1 MSTRTVRFE
10 VPAEDAGKRLD
21 QVLAAHVP
29 DLSRRKA
36 RVLLDIGGVFVD
48 RARVKVA
55 GRPMRPGQVVEA
67 HLGGALERATKN
79 VGNEARARDAATL
92 PEFTVLFE
100 DRDLIVV
107 AKPAGLL
114 TAPTPES
121 DRGNLG
127 ALLEQTRERVF
138 VVHRIDLQTSGLLVF
153 AKTRRANSALAARFR
168 DHDVERA
175 YTAVIAGS
183 LAGDAQT
190 ITAPVQGRPAVTHV
204 QVLERIGDL
213 ATVLDVRLETGRTHQ
228 IRIHSRHLGHGVL
241 GEPGPAARAGQGQ
254 TPALPPDLAP
264 PRMALHARV
273 LGFVHP
279 RSGETLRFEQPLPP
293 DLATWLDRL
302 RAAAGTPTAAEPTAA
317 EPSAAEPTA
326 AESLTVESTA
336 AEPTAAEST
345 AAESTAAE
353 SPTAEPTA
361 AEPTAAE
368 PLAAEP
374 TAADR

>member
-10 VPAEDAGKRLD
+10 VPVEDAGKRLD

-107 AKPAGLL
+107 DKPAGLL

-175 YTAVIAGS
+175 YTAVVAGA
-183 LAGDAQT
+183 LAGDAHT

-204 QVLERIGDL
+204 KVLERIGDL

-228 IRIHSRHLGHGVL
+228 IRIHCRHLGHGVL
-241 GEPGPAARAGQGQ
+241 GEPGPAARTGQGQ
-254 TPALPPDLAP
+254 TPTLPPDLAA

-302 RAAAGTPTAAEPTAA
+302 RTAAGTQPAVETPAVETPAVETPAVETPAVETPAVETPTVETPAVEAPATKATAALPD
-317 EPSAAEPTA
+317 S
-326 AESLTVESTA
+326 
-336 AEPTAAEST
+336 
-345 AAESTAAE
+345 
-353 SPTAEPTA
+353 
-361 AEPTAAE
+361 
-368 PLAAEP
+368 
-374 TAADR
+374 DG

>member
-1 MSTRTVRFE
+1 MSTRMVRFE
-10 VPAEDAGKRLD
+10 VPVEDAGKRLD

-55 GRPMRPGQVVEA
+55 GRPMRPGQIVEA
-67 HLGGALERATKN
+67 HIGGALERATKN
-79 VGNEARARDAATL
+79 VGNEARARDAAAL
-92 PEFTVLFE
+92 PEFAVLFE

-107 AKPAGLL
+107 DKPAGLL

-175 YTAVIAGS
+175 YTAVIAGA

-204 QVLERIGDL
+204 RVLERIGDL

-228 IRIHSRHLGHGVL
+228 IRIHCRHLGHGVL

-254 TPALPPDLAP
+254 TSALPPDLAP

-279 RSGETLRFEQPLPP
+279 RSGEQVRFEQPLPP

-302 RAAAGTPTAAEPTAA
+302 RAAAGTPPAAEP
-317 EPSAAEPTA
+317 
-326 AESLTVESTA
+326 
-336 AEPTAAEST
+336 
-345 AAESTAAE
+345 
-353 SPTAEPTA
+353 PTAEPTA

-368 PLAAEP
+368 PTAAEP
-374 TAADR
+374 TAAEPAAAEPTAAEPTAAEPTAALADSDG

>member
-21 QVLAAHVP
+21 QVLALRIP

-55 GRPMRPGQVVEA
+55 GRLMRPGQVVEA

-79 VGNEARARDAATL
+79 VGSEARARDAAAL
-92 PEFTVLFE
+92 PEFTVVFE
-100 DRDLIVV
+100 DRDVIVV
-107 AKPAGLL
+107 DKPAGLL

-121 DRGNLG
+121 DQGNLG

-153 AKTRRANSALAARFR
+153 AKTRRANRELAARFR

-175 YTAVIAGS
+175 YTAVVAGA
-183 LAGDAQT
+183 LPGDAQT
-190 ITAPVQGRPAVTHV
+190 IAVPVAGRPAVTHV

-228 IRIHSRHLGHGVL
+228 IRIHTRHLGHGVL
-241 GEPGPAARAGQGQ
+241 GEPGPGARATQGL
-254 TPALPPDLAP
+254 ALAPDLQP

-279 RSGETLRFEQPLPP
+279 RTGEQLRFEQPLPP
-293 DLATWLDRL
+293 DLTTWLDRL
-302 RAAAGTPTAAEPTAA
+302 RAAANPPPASDAPIA
-317 EPSAAEPTA
+317 PS
-326 AESLTVESTA
+326 SD
-336 AEPTAAEST
+336 
-345 AAESTAAE
+345 
-353 SPTAEPTA
+353 SPA
-361 AEPTAAE
+361 
-368 PLAAEP
+368 
-374 TAADR
+374 